1 LRERQFAVDDFGA
14 DGPEDLPQ
22 FGLGPG
28 GAEEPGRG
36 ADDGDRFVAQ
46 DVGGD
51 RPGDPVESVLERAG
65 IDALY
70 SGVAKQD
77 GVGPAIW
84 SRMVRSAGMSSP
96 PARPSSSSSN
106 TGTP

>member
-1 LRERQFAVDDFGA
+1 VGLRECEFAVDDFGA
-14 DGPEDLPQ
+14 DGLEDLPQ

-46 DVGGD
+46 DIGGD
-51 RPGDPVESVLERAG
+51 RPGDPVEGVLERAG

-70 SGVAKQD
+70 SGVANRMASA
-77 GVGPAIW
+77 PAI
-84 SRMVRSAGMSSP
+84 
-96 PARPSSSSSN
+96 
-106 TGTP
+106 